1 MLTYADVYWRMLTYA
16 DVCQQ
21 ADELGFLGVNFS
33 DAKRRGIVQRI
44 REREREDKDTA
55 FATYRHIQNNA

>member
-1 MLTYADVYWRMLTYA
+1 MLTYA

-21 ADELGFLGVNFS
+21 ADESGFLGVNFS